1 MSASIFDSGYSMYPE
16 TKYIDGDK
24 KFGELVKGD
33 FIYNYCPYTNKL
45 SKFVVRK
52 GLHHREGY
60 LVISVKSGNDA
71 RKSIYV
77 DFGECGCQS
86 VERAKDRSI
95 LFDYSGN
102 VTYGTNPKSL
112 IKEQMSVVRGKI
124 KEQQEMLDDLEE
136 SLSVLGGLQEELV

>member
-1 MSASIFDSGYSMYPE
+1 MSSSIFDSGYDMYPE

-60 LVISVKSGNDA
+60 LVISVKSSNDS

-102 VTYGTNPKSL
+102 ATYGTNPKSL
-112 IKEQMSVVRGKI
+112 IKEQISIVKAAI
-124 KEQQEMLDDLEE
+124 KAQKEILDDLEE
-136 SLSVLGGLQEELV
+136 NLSVLGGLQEELD

>member
-1 MSASIFDSGYSMYPE
+1 MGIFDSEYIIYPE

-60 LVISVKSGNDA
+60 LVISIKSGNDA
-71 RKSIYV
+71 RKSIYA
-77 DFGECGCQS
+77 DFGKCGCQY
-86 VERAKDRSI
+86 VELAKDRSV
-95 LFDYSGN
+95 LFDYNGN
-102 VTYGTNPKSL
+102 AIYGTNPKSL
-112 IKEQMSVVRGKI
+112 IKEQMSIVRGKI
-124 KEQQEMLDDLEE
+124 KEQKEILDELEE
-136 SLSVLGGLQEELV
+136 NLSVLEGLQEESR